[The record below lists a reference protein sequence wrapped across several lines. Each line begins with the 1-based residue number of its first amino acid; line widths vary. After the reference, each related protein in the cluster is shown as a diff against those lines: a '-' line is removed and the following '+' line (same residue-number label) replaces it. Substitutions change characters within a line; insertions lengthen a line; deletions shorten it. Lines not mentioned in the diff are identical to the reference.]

1 MVLLSTGLKQQKQVY
16 VTNDFDDQSLPLPP
30 MTQMINAAGLNNYEI
45 YSKTSQGVNG
55 SVTQIQI
62 QQNVMQQQRMNNM
75 AQMNATQQNNTQK
88 IYSSERPMLPPP
100 PIPAQNHLSDL
111 QQIQQQMIRKKNS
124 DYTNGHSNN
133 IENGHNLHENN
144 NNGNSNDLPPPP
156 SPPHMEI
163 HLMNSK

>member
-75 AQMNATQQNNTQK
+75 AQMNATQQNNNQK

-111 QQIQQQMIRKKNS
+111 QQMIRKKNS